1 LQHAGNYQKI
11 NRKSK
16 ESDYTKSDYQVI
28 HLPDGQ
34 VVYFERPENPKKSK
48 YTNADKEYNPGIIF
62 QIIVE
67 RVWFV

>member
-1 LQHAGNYQKI
+1 
-11 NRKSK
+11 
-16 ESDYTKSDYQVI
+16 
-28 HLPDGQ
+28 LPDGQ
-34 VVYFERPENPKKSK
+34 AVYFERPENPKKSK